1 MLIFCLDLV
10 TDANASTAAWQL
22 LEHLIWKYEQDNQTV
37 IHKIVAGKI
46 ISLSA
51 FLPQRL
57 VTSYKVTVDQFK
69 FKMFFLYHQQFR
81 KLLAGVFWIIKI
93 RFEFVV
99 LL

>member
-22 LEHLIWKYEQDNQTV
+22 LEHLILKYEQDNQTV

-57 VTSYKVTVDQFK
+57 VTSYKVTVTVDQFK
-69 FKMFFLYHQQFR
+69 FKMFLLYHQQFR

-93 RFEFVV
+93 RF
-99 LL
+99 